1 MFVKNTKPA
10 EKDVELGPKT
20 KAGFRMAHNASVR
33 TVNVTKSTVGMINDV
48 SPLPLNSYV
57 VALTSRLCPMLP
69 KRHMQQQL
77 NLELKPTRTHLGIS
91 LPLHNRQ
98 SHHRVRMQVPLLHLI
113 NLENLDSLDHHLPTK
128 SLLLLQP
135 AQSDHPHLS
144 PLGVLR
150 RSRFPMKR
158 LQSIPAV
165 LLQRLH
171 PLRQHLPPRRSD
183 PC

>member
-98 SHHRVRMQVPLLHLI
+98 SHHRVRMQVPLLHLT
-113 NLENLDSLDHHLPTK
+113 NPENQDSLDHHLPTK
-128 SLLLLQP
+128 SPLLPRP
-135 AQSDHPHLS
+135 AQSDHPHLF
-144 PLGVLR
+144 PLGVSKK
-150 RSRFPMKR
+150 SRFPMKR
-158 LQSIPAV
+158 LQFTPAV
-165 LLQRLH
+165 PPLRLH
-171 PLRQHLPPRRSD
+171 LRQHLLPRRND
-183 PC
+183 HC